1 MTQTEGNYSGNRRQT
16 QDIRTISK
24 ASTHTQ
30 EGVRED
36 SGGKSSANEP
46 NRSGQ
51 PPLMVSAKTTTGD
64 GNNGDGNRR
73 QSQTKQVNQSSINK
87 PVVQPGE
94 GRESK
99 AQGNKKIS
107 STGNGT
113 GTGIGL
119 PMEAATGAS
128 ALTTMAP
135 TTLTAG
141 KFIKNPTHDANKGRR
156 TPYPIFAKHVP
167 TNRRNNKLE
176 NISKNLPST
185 MTPVTTPAVAAGVK
199 IPSKPSYS
207 EVVSTSKVVPTA
219 PTMAPAPV
227 APGDDAADKA
237 KGGKD
242 KLESTAA
249 NNPNSNSNS
258 TPINNSTAMVIV
270 PTEGDNSMAMAI
282 GSIAAD
288 AAVDTSGGQDNL
300 EWTTVAPGEPPA
312 PMEGTMGQGEGWNK
326 VKPSKKKHKV
336 KPSKKQ
342 PKKLTFKKTQR
353 EASKSGSMDVDPQGI
368 DSGTSGGNRHT
379 KTVTMVTPPQE
390 ATKKRKSLED
400 DKEEVQEEGA
410 VGMEVEEEKTME
422 RGTPKQ
428 PPKSVKQ
435 TSEKFI
441 SIRPT
446 KAMSQWYLACISNKI
461 VQGLDRDV
469 NLTEEDLKPGSE
481 FYGRFQ
487 WACDYSTRDKVGDD
501 KKTVLRDPN
510 HWFQT
515 LTKVPNGDDLRKS
528 EDPAKRKAARNVLEV
543 GIDLARSP
551 MELFKDQF
559 VCDNRKFGL
568 DPSEETAELVAAR
581 AAAYKFFGPV
591 YQYKAD
597 LKSNGEV
604 GVPVKVMRKVNAPKN
619 SRRVDLAVNPDEAV
633 TAAKRKALEDA
644 EAAQEEDPPAIQ
656 YLSLTLPPSG
666 TPPTPFWKEDMSE
679 EEKCDFDEKQALC
692 LDVAGRQLKEIA
704 LGIFAKDSKA
714 EILPHTHKLNGDPY
728 QFGAESITA
737 DNLDSRFPMNIW
749 QLRRYLS
756 RASPRGGDA
765 EIQGDMDIS
774 TVLTVPQIQ
783 EAVKLAANRNK
794 DLLNGVKM
802 KANECGSSRLQCVGW
817 LQFASTRYEN
827 KKELTENLGSILFN
841 GKKVTEFR
849 LQNGSPPK
857 GIREELDLNSRED
870 FLASKV
876 IEVFTSD
883 EHASNVVQFFQWAFP
898 LQGSADPTLHRDYRF
913 ILSST
918 CTYSSIGTANSPE
931 SKETNIKAWEEH
943 MQYTRD
949 SACIDCIDNV
959 RALDAQISEGV
970 DMTIGEFM
978 MRLVDRAQDKVP
990 LIRLVSHQARLD
1002 PRTKRL
1008 RINVVCHRDNVEKV
1022 QIIIAFLF
1030 LVLQAQYPKLNVDGP
1045 FYPEKVTALK
1055 STYILGDDSAYTNS
1069 VTQMRLDPKT
1079 HPIYRAR
1086 SKAHMSLRIKGCTMF
1101 DRQAQDPSDVTVTS
1115 SKAPTIHTQE
1125 GDKDSSE
1132 EEDDEERHDMEVD
1145 STATQ
1150 KSGDQATF
1158 RSLGTGKQSSA
1169 SSADAEAAMG
1179 QMSIDNVP
1187 TEIHHDQQQN
1197 GDDMDDASVL
1207 SDPPADFEHNTT
1219 DSAENPSNATDWA
1232 QDGTADN
1239 PVPLPSSSSTSESE
1253 DSDREDSTEYK
1264 EDTRVPDVKTGL
1276 LPDSQV
1282 PPNETIS
1289 ERPSEEPYGTDDFGV
1304 QTIHGVPTQLWCT
1317 TRHQGAYTEFAV
1329 DEHPDWGT
1337 GKPDSH
1343 WDYGD
1348 LELMSKRLAGKHLP
1362 YYDKNT
1368 GLHIFTICN
1377 QWWESRSPRQKAH
1390 QPQDIPAFSDEGAAK
1405 NYFVRLTMKMVVITF
1420 LQGSVTGLAELSERC
1435 AKWTPRKVHQLF
1447 GDMERRYGVKML
1459 ELETLM
1465 GLPDVTD
1472 PAIGG
1477 WNLGSTPS
1485 DVLINEVDSKIDAIM
1500 DRTQEPSPAKFSEL
1514 FEEWYNDNYDEKL
1527 WWTLRQL
1534 PVEAGPAMLKMAGEL
1549 YFQLRVNFEKEV
1561 LETTCKEY
1569 YSVDSF
1575 LSDLEW
1581 ITPQWLA
1588 LLTNHLHPY
1597 QWLNPRYVD
1606 VIPTAAGSDSGTR
1619 RAGGDQ

>member
-1 MTQTEGNYSGNRRQT
+1 MEV
-16 QDIRTISK
+16 D
-24 ASTHTQ
+24 
-30 EGVRED
+30 
-36 SGGKSSANEP
+36 
-46 NRSGQ
+46 
-51 PPLMVSAKTTTGD
+51 
-64 GNNGDGNRR
+64 
-73 QSQTKQVNQSSINK
+73 QSIKD
-87 PVVQPGE
+87 
-94 GRESK
+94 
-99 AQGNKKIS
+99 
-107 STGNGT
+107 STG
-113 GTGIGL
+113 
-119 PMEAATGAS
+119 
-128 ALTTMAP
+128 
-135 TTLTAG
+135 
-141 KFIKNPTHDANKGRR
+141 
-156 TPYPIFAKHVP
+156 
-167 TNRRNNKLE
+167 
-176 NISKNLPST
+176 
-185 MTPVTTPAVAAGVK
+185 
-199 IPSKPSYS
+199 
-207 EVVSTSKVVPTA
+207 
-219 PTMAPAPV
+219 
-227 APGDDAADKA
+227 
-237 KGGKD
+237 
-242 KLESTAA
+242 
-249 NNPNSNSNS
+249 
-258 TPINNSTAMVIV
+258 
-270 PTEGDNSMAMAI
+270 
-282 GSIAAD
+282 
-288 AAVDTSGGQDNL
+288 
-300 EWTTVAPGEPPA
+300 
-312 PMEGTMGQGEGWNK
+312 
-326 VKPSKKKHKV
+326 
-336 KPSKKQ
+336 
-342 PKKLTFKKTQR
+342 
-353 EASKSGSMDVDPQGI
+353 
-368 DSGTSGGNRHT
+368 GGNRST
-379 KTVTMVTPPQE
+379 KTATMVTPPQE

-400 DKEEVQEEGA
+400 DKEEGQEEGA

-441 SIRPT
+441 SIRQT

-679 EEKCDFDEKQALC
+679 EEKRDFDEKQALC

-728 QFGAESITA
+728 PFGAESITA

-841 GKKVTEFR
+841 GEKVTEFR

-931 SKETNIKAWEEH
+931 SKETNIKAWKEH

-1055 STYILGDDSAYTNS
+1055 STYILGDDSVYTNS

-1101 DRQAQDPSDVTVTS
+1101 DSQAQDPSDVTVTS
-1115 SKAPTIHTQE
+1115 SQAPTIHTQE

-1145 STATQ
+1145 STATK
-1150 KSGDQATF
+1150 KSDDQATF
-1158 RSLGTGKQSSA
+1158 RSLGTGEQSSA
-1169 SSADAEAAMG
+1169 GSADAEAAMG

-1207 SDPPADFEHNTT
+1207 SDTPADFEHNNA
-1219 DSAENPSNATDWA
+1219 DSAENPSNDTDWA

-1253 DSDREDSTEYK
+1253 DSDRDDSTEYK
-1264 EDTRVPDVKTGL
+1264 EDTRVPDVEAGL
-1276 LPDSQV
+1276 RPDSQAS
-1282 PPNETIS
+1282 PNETIS
-1289 ERPSEEPYGTDDFGV
+1289 ERPSEEAYGTDDFGV
-1304 QTIHGVPTQLWCT
+1304 QTIHGVPMQLWCT
-1317 TRHQGAYTEFAV
+1317 TRHQGAYTEFEV

-1405 NYFVRLTMKMVVITF
+1405 TYFVRLTMKMVVITF
-1420 LQGSVTGLAELSERC
+1420 LQGSVTGLTELSERC
-1435 AKWTPRKVHQLF
+1435 AKWTPRKVHQIF

-1514 FEEWYNDNYDEKL
+1514 FGEWYNDNYDQKL
-1527 WWTLRQL
+1527 WWSLHQL
-1534 PVEAGPAMLKMAGEL
+1534 PGEAGPTMLKMAGEL
-1549 YFQLRVNFEKEV
+1549 YLQLRVNFEKEV

-1569 YSVDSF
+1569 YSVESF